1 METLLLAIFLTL
13 SVATIL
19 NIVLKRFGVSHII
32 GYILTGT
39 AISYIFG
46 FNGLHINSLDFIG
59 EFGIVFL
66 MFTIGLE
73 LSLSKIKKMK
83 DILLANGF
91 MQVALST
98 IGHL

>member
-59 EFGIVFL
+59 EFGIVG
-66 MFTIGLE
+66 T
-73 LSLSKIKKMK
+73 SKNPPQKLISTDPIK
-83 DILLANGF
+83 
-91 MQVALST
+91 
-98 IGHL
+98 